1 MKLKPNS
8 AEIYGNLGKNS
19 SSCYSFWLFCCKN
32 GSNWAEILQCDVTI
46 QIKATEQFFAVG
58 VFIMMFKIILTS
70 ESVFTVIAINANEI
84 ASCSVRLLSTV
95 AFINK

>member
-1 MKLKPNS
+1 M
-8 AEIYGNLGKNS
+8 EILVRIPRVVTLSGYFAVKMVLTGN
-19 SSCYSFWLFCCKN
+19 
-32 GSNWAEILQCDVTI
+32 EILQCDVTI
-46 QIKATEQFFAVG
+46 QIKATEQFFAVD

-84 ASCSVRLLSTV
+84 ASCTVRLLSTV

>member
-1 MKLKPNS
+1 M
-8 AEIYGNLGKNS
+8 EILVRIPRVVTLSGYFAVKMVLTGH
-19 SSCYSFWLFCCKN
+19 
-32 GSNWAEILQCDVTI
+32 EILQCDVTI

-84 ASCSVRLLSTV
+84 ASCTVRLLSTV

>member
-1 MKLKPNS
+1 M
-8 AEIYGNLGKNS
+8 EILVRIPRVVTLSGYFAVKMVLTGN
-19 SSCYSFWLFCCKN
+19 
-32 GSNWAEILQCDVTI
+32 EILQCDVTI

-84 ASCSVRLLSTV
+84 ASYTVRLLSTV

>member
-1 MKLKPNS
+1 M
-8 AEIYGNLGKNS
+8 
-19 SSCYSFWLFCCKN
+19 
-32 GSNWAEILQCDVTI
+32 
-46 QIKATEQFFAVG
+46 G

-84 ASCSVRLLSTV
+84 ASCTVRLLSTV

>member
-19 SSCYSFWLFCCKN
+19 SSCYSFWLFCSVKMVLI
-32 GSNWAEILQCDVTI
+32 GDEILQCEVTI

-58 VFIMMFKIILTS
+58 FFIMMFKIILIS
-70 ESVFTVIAINANEI
+70 ESV
-84 ASCSVRLLSTV
+84 S
-95 AFINK
+95 